1 MASIRAGTL
10 NEGTL
15 YETVAR
21 GNKDNYF
28 ISKTF
33 KDAINPFETRYLRRP
48 GFVNE
53 LRRTGPLNGPDFGRS
68 CEFEFEMVGDL
79 FQEVAVLI
87 DLPTWLPPVE
97 AALNTDWNYL
107 IQAAVGTSYGYTRGI
122 AYFLFSN
129 IQIFQDKILLQE
141 FSGDALW
148 ASQLSRGSLNSSWL
162 TDALVGQTG
171 FDQDTTDLSRLA
183 TPGRLR
189 LQIPMLAGD
198 QGLPSSSMRQQKFRL
213 KLTLRTLEDCVE
225 CTDSTIGRP
234 APWTL
239 PALQVSNRAN
249 PALNYTIAPLP
260 REKIGRP
267 IITLE
272 TRHTYLDPESREAVQ
287 KAHHEIPYS
296 ILYESAYTFTG
307 AADIYTSVNLDGS
320 HPASRIFWIFRTKD
334 NLQRN
339 RRYATS
345 SSTTPASSL
354 ANPYY
359 ATLSFNIAGKVR
371 EDTAAPIIWN
381 TLVPFCKEERDPGF
395 QVGEMNWDLGFGPGR
410 ESPFKRVP
418 EGSINFSTAEKPAF
432 LYLMRSPS
440 VGDTFTTKTLELM
453 IVVESWTLF
462 KIENER
468 GYTAFSN

>member
-1 MASIRAGTL
+1 MASIRSGTL
-10 NEGTL
+10 NEGAL

-33 KDAINPFETRYLRRP
+33 KDALNPFETRYDRRP

-68 CEFEFEMVGDL
+68 CEFEFEMAGDL
-79 FQEVAVLI
+79 FQDVVVLI

-148 ASQLSRGSLNSSWL
+148 ASQLSRGSLNSAWL

-189 LQIPMLAGD
+189 LKIPMLAGD

-213 KLTLRTLEDCVE
+213 KLTLRTLEECVE
-225 CTDSTIGRP
+225 CSDSTVLRP
-234 APWTL
+234 SPWTL
-239 PALQVSNRAN
+239 PAFQVTNRSN
-249 PALNYTIAPLP
+249 PALNYTVAPLP

-267 IITLE
+267 ILTLE
-272 TRHTYLDPESREAVQ
+272 TRHTYLDPESREAIQ

-307 AADIYTSVNLDGS
+307 AADIHTSVDLDGT
-320 HPASRIFWIFRTKD
+320 HPASRAFWIFRTKD

-339 RRYATS
+339 RRWATS
-345 SSTTPASSL
+345 SVSTS
-354 ANPYY
+354 NPYY
-359 ATLSFNIAGKVR
+359 ATLSFNIAGKIR
-371 EDTAAPIIWN
+371 EDTAAPIVWN

-395 QVGEMNWDLGFGPGR
+395 QVGEMNWDLGASAGR
-410 ESPFKRVP
+410 ESPWKRVP
-418 EGSINFSTAEKPAF
+418 EGSINFSTAEKPAL

-440 VGDTFTTKTLELM
+440 VGDTFVTKTLELM
-453 IVVESWTLF
+453 IVIESWTLF
-462 KIENER
+462 NIENER
-468 GYTAFSN
+468 GYTAFS

>member
-1 MASIRAGTL
+1 MASIRSGTL
-10 NEGTL
+10 NEGAL

-33 KDAINPFETRYLRRP
+33 KEAVNPFETRYERRP

-53 LRRTGPLNGPDFGRS
+53 LRRTIPLNGPDFGRS
-68 CEFEFEMVGDL
+68 CEFEFEMAGDL
-79 FQEVAVLI
+79 FQDVVVLI

-97 AALNTDWNYL
+97 AGLNTDWNYL
-107 IQAAVGTSYGYTRGI
+107 IQTAATTPVSYGYTRGI

-148 ASQLSRGSLNSSWL
+148 ASQLSRGSVNSAWL
-162 TDALVGQTG
+162 DNALTGMTG
-171 FDQDTTDLSRLA
+171 FDQNTTDLSRLA

-189 LQIPMLAGD
+189 LKIPMLADG

-225 CTDSTIGRP
+225 CSDSTVVRP
-234 APWTL
+234 APWSQ
-239 PALQVSNRAN
+239 PVFQVTNRTD
-249 PALNYTIAPLP
+249 PTMNYMFVPLP

-267 IITLE
+267 TITLE

-296 ILYESAYTFTG
+296 ILYESEYSFTG

-320 HPASRIFWIFRTKD
+320 HPASRAFWVFRTRD

-345 SSTTPASSL
+345 SAN

-359 ATLSFNIAGKVR
+359 TTLSFNIAGKIR
-371 EDTAAPIIWN
+371 EDTAAPIVWN
-381 TLVPFCKEERDPGF
+381 TLVPFCKEERNPGF
-395 QVGEMNWDLGFGPGR
+395 QVGEMNWDLGAWAGR

-432 LYLMRSPS
+432 LFLMRSPS
-440 VGDTFTTKTLELM
+440 AGDAFLTKTLELM
-453 IVVESWTLF
+453 IVIESWTLF
-462 KIENER
+462 NIEKER